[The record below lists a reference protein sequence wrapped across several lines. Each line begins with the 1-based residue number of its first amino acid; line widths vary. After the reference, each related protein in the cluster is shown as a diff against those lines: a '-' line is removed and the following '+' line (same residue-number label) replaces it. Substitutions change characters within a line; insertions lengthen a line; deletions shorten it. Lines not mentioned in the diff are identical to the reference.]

1 MAYGELARKRVS
13 GLVKLY
19 ISNSSPEFEI
29 LFCTIHAMC
38 LISLHS
44 PRYPKGSLGYKRKG
58 LPLAGG
64 WSAILFTLQ
73 GDMDYFASVLKLPK
87 WQTKKKCCVLC
98 QADAEG
104 HNSWKNFDTSA
115 PWVSTCWTPQ
125 TWHLFPG
132 KSPCKLLSGIPGA
145 SAVMCSLD
153 FMHNKYLGVDIYIFG
168 SCLHLGINSSNVLLL
183 AWQAFPHWWHPQ
195 KNKPSL

>member
-1 MAYGELARKRVS
+1 
-13 GLVKLY
+13 
-19 ISNSSPEFEI
+19 
-29 LFCTIHAMC
+29 
-38 LISLHS
+38 
-44 PRYPKGSLGYKRKG
+44 
-58 LPLAGG
+58 
-64 WSAILFTLQ
+64 
-73 GDMDYFASVLKLPK
+73 MDYFASVLKLPK
-87 WQTKKKCCVLC
+87 WQTKKKCSVLC

-115 PWVSTCWTPQ
+115 PWASTCWTPQ

-132 KSPCKLLSGIPGA
+132 KSPCKLFSDIPGA

-153 FMHNKYLGVDIYIFG
+153 FMRNKYLGVDMYIFG

-195 KNKPSL
+195 KNKPPLWETTLSKNTLINDPEKTLWENMLREQFEMLSLREIVFLVLLCFHLFFHVFCSAKIDTPNTFFTMW